1 MKLSLTEVEC
11 ESLAATVK
19 KKKKKKNTS
28 KLHKKCSCDGKK
40 MLACQTETMTA
51 SVMLTNMLKK
61 FLFSIRV
68 YYLSL

>member
-11 ESLAATVK
+11 ESLAATV
-19 KKKKKKNTS
+19 KKKKKNTS